1 MRKNILRHLSLL
13 ALLVCLVCALSVS
26 ASAETYKGSC
36 GSYAKWT
43 LDTDTGVLNI
53 TGYGEMTTTSWSS
66 HRTYIKSVVIE
77 DGVTN
82 LCDNAF
88 SECRNLEYVYLPES
102 ITTIGERAFYY
113 SSLPTIDLP
122 SNLTQIGTQAFFSC
136 FYLQYIEIPGS
147 VQIVGANAFSYC
159 YKLKEVIIH
168 EGVQNLGP
176 YAFSSCNDLTAVVM
190 PDTVT
195 ELGNSLFDRCES
207 LRSVELSDRIKV
219 IPSCCFIW
227 CDKLERVILP
237 EDLEVI
243 DSSAFYRTTALKHI
257 VLPEG
262 LKTIADSSF
271 FYSGL
276 EQLILPSSIIDVGI
290 LNRWNRDTFCC
301 PSMIRIAVL
310 NPEMQISD
318 GYNLGVP
325 GTTTVYCYPDST
337 AHQFAVANGYDFEFI
352 TEDNLWT
359 ETNPI
364 LNPFKDVEAGQWY
377 TDSVLWAV
385 DNDITTG
392 TAPGAFSPLKDCTRA
407 QVVTFLWRAAGSP
420 APKSQVMTF
429 TDVHAGS
436 YYHNAVL
443 WAVEQGIT
451 TGTGG
456 SKFSPDMNC
465 SRAQVVTFLYRYA
478 QQPAVANQT
487 NPFRDVGNTY
497 YRLPVLWAV
506 ENGITNGTAPGVF
519 SPDTICSRAQIV
531 TFLHRTESAKG

>member
-77 DGVTN
+77 DGITN

-88 SECRNLEYVYLPES
+88 VNCRELEYASVPDS
-102 ITTIGERAFYY
+102 VTTIGKMAFHY
-113 SSLPTIDLP
+113 TKIQNIDLP
-122 SNLTQIGTQAFFSC
+122 DNLTEIGNQAFDSC
-136 FYLQYIEIPGS
+136 GSLRSIEIPGS
-147 VQIVGANAFSYC
+147 VRTVGESAFAYC
-159 YKLKEVIIH
+159 RKLSEVIIH
-168 EGVQNLGP
+168 EGVQSLGDN
-176 YAFSSCNDLTAVVM
+176 AFRECDALAAVVM
-190 PDTVT
+190 PDTISEVGHSMFYSCDG
-195 ELGNSLFDRCES
+195 LV
-207 LRSVELSDRIKV
+207 SVEFSDRITD
-219 IPSCCFIW
+219 IPTHYFMFCYA
-227 CDKLERVILP
+227 LQRVILP
-237 EDLEVI
+237 EDLLTI
-243 DSSAFYRTTALKHI
+243 HSGAFYNATGLKRI

-262 LKTIADSSF
+262 LKTIADSCF
-271 FYSGL
+271 AGSGL
-276 EQLILPSSIIDVGI
+276 EQIILPASMTDVGI
-290 LNRWNRDTFCC
+290 LERLDRATFWCQ
-301 PSMIRIAVL
+301 SMTRIAVL
-310 NPEMQISD
+310 NPDMQIPS
-318 GYNLGVP
+318 GYSLGVP
-325 GTTTVYCYPDST
+325 GTTTVYCYPEST

-519 SPDTICSRAQIV
+519 SPETICSRAQIV

>member
-13 ALLVCLVCALSVS
+13 ALLICLVCALSVS

-66 HRTYIKSVVIE
+66 QRTYIKSVVIE
-77 DGVTN
+77 DGITN
-82 LCDNAF
+82 LCDKAF
-88 SECRNLEYVYLPES
+88 SDCRNLEYVYLPDS
-102 ITTIGERAFYY
+102 ITTIGESAFRYTKLQ
-113 SSLPTIDLP
+113 SIDLP
-122 SNLTQIGTQAFFSC
+122 DNLTNIGELAFSHC
-136 FYLQYIEIPGS
+136 ESLLSIEIPGT
-147 VQIVGANAFSYC
+147 VRTVGDSAFSYC
-159 YKLKEVIIH
+159 RKLKEVTIH
-168 EGVQNLGP
+168 EGVQSFGE
-176 YAFSSCNDLTAVVM
+176 YAFNECDSLTAVVM

-195 ELGNSLFDRCES
+195 EIGSGMFES
-207 LRSVELSDRIKV
+207 CDGLISVELSDRITE
-219 IPSCCFIW
+219 IPAYCFRH
-227 CDKLERVILP
+227 CDALERVILP
-237 EDLEVI
+237 EDLEI
-243 DSSAFYRTTALKHI
+243 IHHSAFYETKALKRI
-257 VLPEG
+257 VLPDG
-262 LKTIADSSF
+262 LKTIADSGFAS
-271 FYSGL
+271 SGL
-276 EQLILPSSIIDVGI
+276 EQIILPASMTDVGI
-290 LNRWNRDTFCC
+290 LNRLDKAALRCR
-301 PSMIRIAVL
+301 SMTRIAVL
-310 NPEMQISD
+310 NPEMKIGS
-318 GYNLGVP
+318 GYSLGIP

-337 AHQFAVANGYDFEFI
+337 AHSFAVANGYDFEFL
-352 TEDNLWT
+352 TGDNLWT

-392 TAPGAFSPLKDCTRA
+392 TGAGLFSPLKDCTRA

-420 APKSQVMTF
+420 APKSQMMDF
-429 TDVHAGS
+429 TDVPAGS
-436 YYHNAVL
+436 YYYNAVL

-456 SKFSPDMNC
+456 SNFSPDMNC

-478 QQPAVANQT
+478 GQPAVANQT

-506 ENGITNGTAPGVF
+506 ENGITNGTSVGVF
-519 SPDTICSRAQIV
+519 SPDTVCSRAQIV